1 MVLHFY
7 RNQQFHSVLFQNKN
21 ISSVIILNIFVFVAN
36 EAELFVRCSLL
47 IFLFVARYFLLVARY
62 FLLVAC
68 WFLLVFG
75 YFLLVAPY
83 FLLVARYFLLVS
95 RCFLLVARCS
105 LLSAR
110 CSLFFA
116 CCLLLIA
123 RRSLLFVPLSLLFCQ
138 SYVRYKLRKN
148 TIEIVLISVL
158 LASVKSR
165 TERRASRIQLLWAT
179 GQLLVARVSL
189 IYLVD

>member
-1 MVLHFY
+1 MF
-7 RNQQFHSVLFQNKN
+7 
-21 ISSVIILNIFVFVAN
+21 SSQTRLNFLYV
-36 EAELFVRCSLL
+36 VRCSFFCL
-47 IFLFVARYFLLVARY
+47 LLVT
-62 FLLVAC
+62 FCSLLVTFC
-68 WFLLVFG
+68 LLLVDFCS
-75 YFLLVAPY
+75 FLVT
-83 FLLVARYFLLVS
+83 FCLLLLTFCFLLVS
-95 RCFLLVARCS
+95 RYFLLVARCS

-148 TIEIVLISVL
+148 TIGIVLISVL
-158 LASVKSR
+158 FASVKSR

>member
-1 MVLHFY
+1 M
-7 RNQQFHSVLFQNKN
+7 
-21 ISSVIILNIFVFVAN
+21 FVAHF
-36 EAELFVRCSLL
+36 FVCCSLLSARCSLL
-47 IFLFVARYFLLVARY
+47 FACCLLIFARFWLLSACCSLLFACCSLLFARFSL
-62 FLLVAC
+62 F
-68 WFLLVFG
+68 
-75 YFLLVAPY
+75 
-83 FLLVARYFLLVS
+83 S
-95 RCFLLVARCS
+95 ARCS